1 MFVAAKPQ
9 WNREKAEGG
18 GGRYGGRN
26 KSEREREGCTFTR
39 GFTLCFGGAEE
50 PGWVL
55 LVDQLLTHAESRTKQ
70 LVTK

>member
-1 MFVAAKPQ
+1 MFVAAKPR

-18 GGRYGGRN
+18 GGGYGRRN
-26 KSEREREGCTFTR
+26 KSERERER
-39 GFTLCFGGAEE
+39 DALSPRLSLSASEE

-55 LVDQLLTHAESRTKQ
+55 LVDQQLLTHASRGQSKR